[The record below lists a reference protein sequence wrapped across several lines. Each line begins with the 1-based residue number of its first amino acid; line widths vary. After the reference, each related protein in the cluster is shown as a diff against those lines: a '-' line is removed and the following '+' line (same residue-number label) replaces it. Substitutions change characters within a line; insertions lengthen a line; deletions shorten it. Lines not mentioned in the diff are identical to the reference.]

1 MYLVPGNYQA
11 PDRGDLCRTHNLGSN
26 LGKLRQ
32 GGGLPRAAAMDWNG
46 HCVGLCGSLRDGIH
60 ERCHP
65 SVEVRR
71 VPAKYRRPCCRGGVP
86 VVRFHQALQ
95 LEVLRSAAP
104 PVHRGGCWV
113 AARDPLLTTD
123 RLGVFVALPFAPIM
137 PQNRRL
143 VVAAVPTS
151 AALGWSG
158 TLRCARLWGP
168 WHGATRPLVRW
179 LLARPP

>member
-71 VPAKYRRPCCRGGVP
+71 VPAKYRRAVGVASQWLASTKPSSWRFCGVLPLPSTVVGVGG
-86 VVRFHQALQ
+86 
-95 LEVLRSAAP
+95 
-104 PVHRGGCWV
+104 
-113 AARDPLLTTD
+113 
-123 RLGVFVALPFAPIM
+123 LP
-137 PQNRRL
+137 
-143 VVAAVPTS
+143 
-151 AALGWSG
+151 G
-158 TLRCARLWGP
+158 TRC
-168 WHGATRPLVRW
+168 
-179 LLARPP
+179 